1 MHRSKKT
8 KKVRFDQQTL
18 SPELQEAFINFLSHH
33 SAKRLSRNLRRMMM
47 EHMMYERAGQSLH
60 HYETLEDLHAL
71 FELLDVAEDE
81 FEKDSEL
88 LLNGP

>member
-1 MHRSKKT
+1 M
-8 KKVRFDQQTL
+8 L
-18 SPELQEAFINFLSHH
+18 EAFINFLSLH

-71 FELLDVAEDE
+71 FELLDEAEDE
-81 FEKDSEL
+81 
-88 LLNGP
+88 LNGLT